1 MPKAAVRTLGIPR
14 FGTRS
19 WRIPSML
26 YWEKQ
31 KLNRIDAERADYP
44 NCTAYQRRRRSIER
58 RVARLEAEFRTLYEE
73 NRK

>member
-1 MPKAAVRTLGIPR
+1 MPVNPVRTLGIPR

-31 KLNRIDAERADYP
+31 KLKRIDAVRADYP
-44 NCTAYQRRRRSIER
+44 DCDAFAARRRRIER
-58 RVARLEAEFRTLYEE
+58 RVAKLEAEFRTLYEE
-73 NRK
+73 NRT